1 MRLNI
6 AAIIRILGILLAING
21 LFMLLCTPFSFYFNE
36 SSVPLLASAGISF
49 GIGAFTFLITLR
61 SNAGEIKKREG
72 YLVVTLG
79 WIIMSFSGAMP
90 YLISG
95 EIPGITDAF
104 FETMSGYTTTGATI
118 LNDIESVPK
127 GLLFWRS
134 LTQWIGGMGFI
145 VLTVAILPFFGI
157 GGMQLFMAEAPGIT
171 TDKVKPRIKDT
182 AIRLWLIYV
191 SLTLIQCVLLMF
203 AGIGFYDAIN
213 HSLTTLST
221 GGFSTKQDSIA
232 YFSSPLIQ
240 YIIIAF
246 MLLAG
251 TNFTLIY
258 FGLKG
263 NFQKII
269 KNEEFKNYYAIIIF
283 FSLIIAGFILT
294 NKAYDTEKAFRD
306 SLFQVVSV
314 ITTTGY
320 ITADYTMWT
329 PFVTILFFLMLFLGG
344 SAGSTSGGIKI
355 IRHTLLF
362 KNSFLEMKRQ
372 LHPSAVIPVR
382 LNDKAVSGEITFRV
396 LAFIMIYLISYTLGV
411 FALSFTDVDFETAL
425 GAVASCLGNVG
436 PAIGNVGPIN
446 SYSGI
451 SDFGKWLLAFIM
463 MIGRLELFTV
473 LILFTPYFW
482 KR

>member
-6 AAIIRILGILLAING
+6 AAITRILGILLAING
-21 LFMLLCTPFSFYFNE
+21 LFMLLCIPFSLYFNE
-36 SSVPLLASAGISF
+36 STFPILISAGISI
-49 GIGAFTFLITLR
+49 GIGAFAYLITIR
-61 SNAGEIKKREG
+61 PNTAEIKKREG
-72 YLVVTLG
+72 YIVVSLG
-79 WIIMSFSGAMP
+79 WLIMSFSGAMP
-90 YLISG
+90 YIFSG
-95 EIPGITDAF
+95 YIPGLTDAF

-118 LNDIESVPK
+118 LNNIESLPK

-145 VLTVAILPFFGI
+145 VLTVAILPFLGI

-182 AIRLWLIYV
+182 AIRLWLIYI
-191 SLTLIQCVLLMF
+191 SLTLLQCILLML
-203 AGIGFYDAIN
+203 AGMGFYDAIN

-232 YFSSPLIQ
+232 YYSSPLIQ
-240 YIIIAF
+240 YIVIAF

-263 NFQKII
+263 KFQKVF
-269 KNEEFKNYYAIIIF
+269 KNEEFKNYYA
-283 FSLIIAGFILT
+283 LIILFSIIVAGFILT
-294 NKAYDTEKAFRD
+294 HKSYDTERAFRD

-314 ITTTGY
+314 VSTTGF

-344 SAGSTSGGIKI
+344 SAGSTAGGIKI
-355 IRHTLLF
+355 VRHTLLF

-382 LNDKAVSGEITFRV
+382 LNAKAVSGEITFRV
-396 LAFIMIYLISYTLGV
+396 LAFIMIYLTSYTLGV
-411 FALSFTDVDFETAL
+411 FALSFTNIDFETAL

-436 PAIGNVGPIN
+436 PALGEVGPIY
-446 SYSGI
+446 SYAGI

-463 MIGRLELFTV
+463 MLGRLELFTV

-482 KR
+482 KS

>member
-61 SNAGEIKKREG
+61 SNTGEIKKREG

-171 TDKVKPRIKDT
+171 ADKVKPRIKDT
-182 AIRLWLIYV
+182 AIRIWLIYI
-191 SLTLIQCVLLMF
+191 SLTLIQCVLMMF
-203 AGIGFYDAIN
+203 AGMGFYDAIN
-213 HSLTTLST
+213 HSLTTLSS
-221 GGFSTKQDSIA
+221 GGFSTKQNSIA

-263 NFQKII
+263 NFQKLF
-269 KNEEFKNYYAIIIF
+269 KNEELKIYYAIIIF

-294 NKAYDTEKAFRD
+294 HKAYDTEKAFRD

-320 ITADYTMWT
+320 IAADYTMWT
-329 PFVTILFFLMLFLGG
+329 PFVTILFFLMMFLGG

-355 IRHTLLF
+355 IRHILLV

-372 LHPSAVIPVR
+372 LHPSGVIPVR
-382 LNDKAVSGEITFRV
+382 LNNKAVSGDITFRV
-396 LAFIMIYLISYTLGV
+396 LAFIMIYLITYTLGV
-411 FALSFTDVDFETAL
+411 FAISFTDVTFETAL
-425 GAVASCLGNVG
+425 GAVAACLGNVG
-436 PAIGNVGPIN
+436 PAIGDVGPIY